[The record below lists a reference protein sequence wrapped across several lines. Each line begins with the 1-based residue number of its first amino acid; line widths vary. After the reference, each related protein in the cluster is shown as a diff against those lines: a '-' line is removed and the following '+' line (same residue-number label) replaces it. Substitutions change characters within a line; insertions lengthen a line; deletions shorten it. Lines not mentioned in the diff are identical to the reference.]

1 MGILLHLN
9 YSGLNNQ
16 PMADRRYHIAVDT
29 GGTFTD
35 LVALDRR
42 TRAVLSVKVP
52 STPADPARALLA
64 ALAETG
70 LRGEQIAFFGHST
83 TVALNALLQ
92 RRGARTGLITTA
104 GFRDVLEIGRFNRPE
119 MYNLFYAKPTPL
131 VARNLRREVAERVDS
146 DGTVVTPLD
155 EPALLAAVADLVA
168 AGVQAL
174 AICFVNAYK
183 NPDHEVRAAALAA
196 KHFDTLEVT
205 ASHQYT
211 REWREFER
219 TSTTVL
225 NAYLSTSS
233 RQYLASLSAALAA
246 GRYDRPV
253 FVTRSDGGLMTA
265 ASAAGLSVAT
275 LSSGPAA
282 GVQAAARFG
291 DAAGHP
297 NLITVDI
304 GGTSCD
310 VGLIREGRPLI
321 THEKQ
326 FDGHPVLGSFVDV
339 HSIGAGGGT
348 VAWVDDA
355 GMLKLG
361 PESAGANPGPACY
374 GLGGTA
380 ATVTDAYVVL
390 GLLDPDRF
398 LGGRMRLNGGLAREA
413 VGCLAERVG
422 FAVER
427 CALGMLLILEAQIVG
442 ALRVMSI
449 ERGYDPRDFALFP
462 FGGAGG
468 LHAAALARELGAP
481 RVVVPITP
489 ALLSPWGTLTSNV
502 RRSIGWTERR
512 AFSPA
517 DVQWVR
523 GRIAGLIR
531 EGAVSLRADGVPAAR
546 QRFEVS
552 VDLRYAGQ
560 EHSVGVPCPPR
571 PTRRILQ
578 DVERSFHRLYRGLYG
593 HDSAG
598 QPVEVA
604 TIRVEA
610 VGWTEHPGLTRMP
623 RGRRAAQAVRA
634 RQAWIGQR
642 RLRVPVYNRD
652 DLASG
657 QRIDG
662 PAIIEE
668 AASAT
673 VVHPAQSLRID
684 PYGMIIIEV

>member
-1 MGILLHLN
+1 
-9 YSGLNNQ
+9 
-16 PMADRRYHIAVDT
+16 MADRRYHIAVDT

-35 LVALDRR
+35 LVAIDRR
-42 TRAVLSVKVP
+42 THAVVSVKVP

-70 LRGEQIAFFGHST
+70 LEGAQIAFFGHST

-119 MYNLFYAKPTPL
+119 MYNLFYAKPAPL
-131 VARNLRREVAERVDS
+131 VARHLRREVAERVDS
-146 DGTVVTPLD
+146 DGTVATPLD
-155 EPALLAAVADLVA
+155 ETGLLAAVADLAA
-168 AGVQAL
+168 AGVEAL

-183 NPDHEVRAAALAA
+183 NPAHEARAAALVK
-196 KHFDTLEVT
+196 KHFQALEVT
-205 ASHQYT
+205 ASHEYS

-225 NAYLSTSS
+225 NGYLSTSS
-233 RQYLASLSAALAA
+233 RRYLATLSAALAA
-246 GRYDRPV
+246 DHYERPV

-265 ASAAGLSVAT
+265 RSAAGLPVAT

-291 DAAGHP
+291 TAGGHR

-310 VGLIREGRPLI
+310 VGLIRDGQPLI

-326 FDGHPVLGSFVDV
+326 IHGHPVLGSFVDV

-348 VAWVDDA
+348 IAWIDAA

-361 PESAGANPGPACY
+361 PESAGADPGPACY
-374 GLGGTA
+374 GLGGTS

-398 LGGRMRLNGGLAREA
+398 LGGRMPLDRGRAHDA
-413 VGCLAERVG
+413 VGRIAARVG
-422 FAVER
+422 LTTER
-427 CALGMLLILEAQIVG
+427 CALGMLLILEAQIAG

-481 RVVVPITP
+481 RVVVPVTA
-489 ALLSPWGTLTSNV
+489 ALLSPWGTLTSDV

-512 AFSPA
+512 TFLPS
-517 DVQWVR
+517 DVRWMR
-523 GRIAGLIR
+523 GRIAALIR
-531 EGAVSLRADGVPAAR
+531 EGASSLRADGVPAVRPAFRGVAR
-546 QRFEVS
+546 PSLCRPGALGRGS
-552 VDLRYAGQ
+552 VPAAADP
-560 EHSVGVPCPPR
+560 EDPR
-571 PTRRILQ
+571 
-578 DVERSFHRLYRGLYG
+578 
-593 HDSAG
+593 A
-598 QPVEVA
+598 
-604 TIRVEA
+604 
-610 VGWTEHPGLTRMP
+610 
-623 RGRRAAQAVRA
+623 RRARVSPCLSRPLRPRSRRRA
-634 RQAWIGQR
+634 GGAGDDESRSHRCDGASTPGPNGSRPARGTAGERAAGLDR
-642 RLRVPVYNRD
+642 R
-652 DLASG
+652 
-657 QRIDG
+657 
-662 PAIIEE
+662 E
-668 AASAT
+668 ATARAGLPS
-673 VVHPAQSLRID
+673 P
-684 PYGMIIIEV
+684 

>member
-1 MGILLHLN
+1 
-9 YSGLNNQ
+9 
-16 PMADRRYHIAVDT
+16 MADKRYHMAVDT

-42 TRAVLSVKVP
+42 TGAVLSVKVP

-64 ALAETG
+64 ALADTG
-70 LRGEQIAFFGHST
+70 LGEAQVAFFGHST

-155 EPALLAAVADLVA
+155 EPALLSAAADLVA

-183 NPDHEVRAAALAA
+183 NPEHEVRAAALAA
-196 KHFDTLEVT
+196 THFETLEVT

-233 RQYLASLSAALAA
+233 RKYLATVCAALAA
-246 GRYDRPV
+246 GGYARPV

-265 ASAAGLSVAT
+265 ASSAAQPVAT
-275 LSSGPAA
+275 LASGPAA

-291 DAAGHP
+291 DAAGHR
-297 NLITVDI
+297 NLITLDI

-310 VGLIREGRPLI
+310 VGLIRDGRPVI

-348 VAWVDDA
+348 IAWIDDA

-361 PESAGANPGPACY
+361 PESAGADPGPACY
-374 GLGGTA
+374 GQGGA
-380 ATVTDAYVVL
+380 NATVTDAYVVL

-398 LGGRMRLNGGLAREA
+398 LGGRMRLDGARAREA
-413 VGCLAERVG
+413 VSGLAERVG
-422 FAVER
+422 LTVER

-489 ALLSPWGTLTSNV
+489 ALLSPWGTLTSDV

-512 AFSPA
+512 PFSPA
-517 DVQWVR
+517 DVDWVR

-531 EGAVSLRADGVPAAR
+531 EGAASLRADGVPIAR
-546 QRFEVS
+546 QCFEAS
-552 VDLRYAGQ
+552 LDLRYAGQ
-560 EHSVGVPCPPR
+560 EHSVNVRCPPR
-571 PTRRILQ
+571 PTNNDLQ
-578 DVERSFHRLYRGLYG
+578 NVERSFHSLYHGLYG
-593 HDSAG
+593 HDRAG
-598 QPVEVA
+598 QLVEIA

-610 VGWTEHPGLTRMP
+610 VGRAEHPGLARMP
-623 RGRRAAQAVRA
+623 RGRRAATAVTE
-634 RQAWIGQR
+634 RQAWIGER

-652 DLASG
+652 ELARG
-657 QRIDG
+657 QRLNG

-668 AASAT
+668 ASSAT
-673 VVHPAQSLRID
+673 VVHPDQSLRVD
-684 PYGMIIIEV
+684 SYGMLVIEV